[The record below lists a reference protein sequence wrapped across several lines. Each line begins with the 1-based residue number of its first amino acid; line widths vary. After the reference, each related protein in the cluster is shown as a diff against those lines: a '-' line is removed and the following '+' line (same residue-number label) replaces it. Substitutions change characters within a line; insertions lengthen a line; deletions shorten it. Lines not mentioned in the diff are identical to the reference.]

1 MVGVGAGVGAG
12 AGAGAGTGA
21 GTGGMKE
28 GETTR
33 PQVKTAQSGYFSSLN
48 QAAAA
53 AASLGSETSLVP
65 QPGQQQQQP
74 QPQGAG
80 ETPIDLTPVA
90 RKGTLPVPPP
100 PPPPP
105 ATHDAYTTAGA
116 GMKTVTNSPVVST
129 SRAGITL
136 QRIPSFHA
144 SSSTSHGDRPTAS
157 SPPPAVAGAA
167 VGGQGRGE
175 DHDIPPPSNPR
186 KYRSPGTTTTTT
198 TAAAGVLLSRVR
210 AHPGGRGEYGLVAQ
224 GLMSGE
230 AGGSGGILDSEVGQ
244 GRGSGVLGL
253 DIEKDEETGGENEWG
268 VADGALDHA

>member
-1 MVGVGAGVGAG
+1 MR
-12 AGAGAGTGA
+12 
-21 GTGGMKE
+21 E
-28 GETTR
+28 GEVSR

-48 QAAAA
+48 QAAAAA

-80 ETPIDLTPVA
+80 ETPPIDLTPVA

-100 PPPPP
+100 P

-116 GMKTVTNSPVVST
+116 GIKTVTNSPVVST
-129 SRAGITL
+129 FRAGITL

-144 SSSTSHGDRPTAS
+144 SSSTSRGDKTTAS
-157 SPPPAVAGAA
+157 SPPPVAAA
-167 VGGQGRGE
+167 AGGQGRGE
-175 DHDIPPPSNPR
+175 DHDIPPSSNPR

-198 TAAAGVLLSRVR
+198 TTTAAGVLLSRVR

-244 GRGSGVLGL
+244 RRGSGVLGL
-253 DIEKDEETGGENEWG
+253 DIEKDEETGAANEWG
-268 VADGALDHA
+268 VAEGALDHA